1 MRPITA
7 ETARIGMLRRL
18 WRGYLRP
25 QLGRLLALAP
35 MTALAAATSGGYVFI
50 TKFAG
55 DQIQKGDS
63 ALVYQVPIWILAVA
77 GLRAAALYG
86 QAVLTSDIALRA
98 LRDVQQAMFNALV
111 HADFVRV
118 EKEPLGALVSRFTND
133 LSVVSEGLVR
143 SIGQLT
149 RDGLTLVA
157 ALGAMLWIDW
167 PLASLVIAVFAL
179 AASPLQRIGK
189 RARRDSHAA
198 QAQMGDLASSLTE
211 SFSAARLVRSYGLE
225 DRETGRLAAQF
236 EARRKAQMRLVR
248 NRARADP
255 LLEILGALALALVFA
270 LIGLRINQGEA
281 SVGDIF
287 AFIATIATASG
298 AARGLGSYN
307 TLLNETLAALGR
319 VFALLDEPRRI
330 RDAPK
335 CVPLRAAR
343 PRIRFEH
350 VGFSYGGGQPV
361 LEDIS
366 FEIAP
371 GESIALVG
379 PSGAGKST
387 LLNLLPRL
395 HDVSSGHI
403 WINDQDIRE
412 VTLASLR
419 GAMALVSQDVL
430 LFDETIGA
438 NIALGKAGASLTEI
452 WAAARA
458 AVAEEFIQALPQGL
472 ETRIGAG
479 GIQLSGGQRQR
490 IALARAFLRDAPILL
505 LDEATSALDSESE
518 EKVQAAVTRLSEG
531 RTSLMVAHRLASI
544 QHVDRLIV
552 LDQGRICE
560 TGTHHELLQRNG
572 LYARL
577 FRLQSLTALTPG
589 AAADPP
595 AHSPKTGS

>member
-1 MRPITA
+1 MRPIKA
-7 ETARIGMLRRL
+7 EAAHIGMLHRL
-18 WRGYLRP
+18 WRSYLRP

-63 ALVYQVPIWILAVA
+63 ALVYQVPIWILAMA

-98 LRDVQQAMFNALV
+98 LRDVQRAMFDALV
-111 HADFVRV
+111 HADFMRV

-143 SIGQLT
+143 SIGQLA
-149 RDGLTLVA
+149 RDALTLVA

-211 SFSAARLVRSYGLE
+211 SFAAARLVRSDGLE
-225 DRETGRLAAQF
+225 DRETRRLAAQF
-236 EARRKAQMRLVR
+236 EARCKAQMRLVR

-255 LLEILGALALALVFA
+255 LLEILGAMALALVFA

-287 AFIATIATASG
+287 AFIATIATASA

-319 VFALLDEPRRI
+319 VFTLLDEPRRI
-330 RDAPK
+330 RDAPD
-335 CVPLRAAR
+335 CVPLRAGQS
-343 PRIRFEH
+343 RIRFEEI
-350 VGFSYGGGQPV
+350 GFSYGSGQPV
-361 LEDIS
+361 LQDVS

-371 GESIALVG
+371 GESVALVG

-395 HDVSSGHI
+395 HDAGSGRI
-403 WINDQDIRE
+403 LINDQNIRE

-419 GAMALVSQDVL
+419 AAMALVSQDVL
-430 LFDETIGA
+430 LFDDTIEA
-438 NIALGKAGASLTEI
+438 NIALGKAGASLDEI

-458 AVAEEFIQALPQGL
+458 AAAEDFIQALPQGL
-472 ETRIGAG
+472 DTRIGAG
-479 GIQLSGGQRQR
+479 GMQLSGGQRQR

-518 EKVQAAVTRLSEG
+518 EKVQAAVTRLSQG
-531 RTSLMVAHRLASI
+531 RTTLMVAHRLASI
-544 QHVDRLIV
+544 QRVDRIIV
-552 LDQGRICE
+552 LDQGRIIE
-560 TGTHHELLQRNG
+560 VGTHGELLQRNG

-577 FRLQSLTALTPG
+577 FRLQSLAALTPG

-595 AHSPKTGS
+595 AHSPTFGS